1 LSKLQRLND
10 VRFSHTKLTDEGL
23 AAFSGHPFLEVI
35 NVEGCAVSKAAVNAL
50 RKARRKLTVY
60 GP

>member
-10 VRFSHTKLTDEGL
+10 VRFSHTKLTDEGI
-23 AAFSGHPFLEVI
+23 AAFAGHPFLEAI
-35 NVEGCAVSKAAVNAL
+35 YVEGCAVSKVAVGAL
-50 RKARRKLTVY
+50 KKARRRLTVY